1 MILAMS
7 KRIMNE
13 VMTLAED
20 LKINVYYQDTDSLHI
35 ESDKL
40 EELRTVF
47 KNKYNREL
55 IGKNLGQFHS
65 DFESSKGKVEGTT

>member
-1 MILAMS
+1 M
-7 KRIMNE
+7 
-13 VMTLAED
+13 
-20 LKINVYYQDTDSLHI
+20 HI

-40 EELRTVF
+40 DELRAAF
-47 KNKYNREL
+47 RSKYNREL

>member
-40 EELRTVF
+40 DELRTVF
-47 KNKYNREL
+47 KSKYNREL
-55 IGKNLGQFHS
+55 IGKNLG
-65 DFESSKGKVEGTT
+65 